1 MTAQAWAPNVDL
13 ASRKCAAAAFVDLS
27 VFLGGVMASSSIPMP
42 LWPVNLKLSGD
53 ASLFSGGSFD
63 FDQNQFFGY
72 RAKRTGAKFKQ
83 VCFLMLAK
91 CPVERILRFFLCC
104 SSVARTGHVPQVML
118 LGHLVRPGER
128 QRMCLDHVPSSTPSQ

>member
-1 MTAQAWAPNVDL
+1 MTAQAWTPNVDL

-27 VFLGGVMASSSIPMP
+27 VFLGGVRASSSIPMP

-72 RAKRTGAKFKQ
+72 ENEDNRAKRTGAKFKQ
-83 VCFLMLAK
+83 VCFLMFLSFVSQVSRGEDLEVL
-91 CPVERILRFFLCC
+91 PVLFECC
-104 SSVARTGHVPQVML
+104 SYRARASGDASGTPRASRRATAHV
-118 LGHLVRPGER
+118 
-128 QRMCLDHVPSSTPSQ
+128 S